1 MIEAELS
8 NWNSFIQ
15 CEFTNFNNKLNSL
28 ILIKLGFLRV
38 AFSGGAQFDPS
49 FLFQQELI

>member
-8 NWNSFIQ
+8 NLNSFIQ
-15 CEFTNFNNKLNSL
+15 CELTNLNNKLNSL
-28 ILIKLGFLRV
+28 ILIRLGFLRV
-38 AFSGGAQFDPS
+38 PFSGSAQFDPS